1 MSRAKKKGTLMETRT
16 VDYLQTVFEDGEK
29 TIHRVALHGSKDEGD
44 IHGLS
49 FRGMKIIAEVKN
61 CKSYAPR
68 EWLRQAERER
78 GNADA
83 DISIVVFHI
92 NGIGLDTLESMGEQ
106 GVLIKLRDLCKL
118 IGGKV
123 VED

>member
-1 MSRAKKKGTLMETRT
+1 METKT
-16 VDYLQTVFEDGEK
+16 VDYMRFAFEDDEK

-44 IHGLS
+44 IHGLT
-49 FRGMKIIAEVKN
+49 FRGMKIVVEVKN

-78 GNADA
+78 ANADA
-83 DISIVVFHI
+83 DISMVAFHI

-118 IGGKV
+118 MGGRV